1 MEVNDQI
8 FLGALKKIYHQVST
22 APDNSTKEGVRL
34 LSSNLTKEAFSH
46 VNFQILGS
54 ENLPYRSNCIFI
66 YNHLD
71 NHPSYTVADDFQITL
86 DSHFI
91 SSMLHTYYGNPGIRV
106 TRHALP
112 NEKSHQ
118 VYYDRLGYIR
128 VFAKP
133 FIAKGIAKKTIKNE
147 NKQFYKTAIDK
158 LQNDMSLVCSPEGIS
173 HQTPN
178 SPGPFKKGVFA
189 LASSM
194 NPQPKIVPIV
204 LANLICCQKILNTN
218 VKSWSLFECRIM
230 GFLTLKTH
238 RLIRLLKPSTGG
250 IKDG

>member
-1 MEVNDQI
+1 
-8 FLGALKKIYHQVST
+8 
-22 APDNSTKEGVRL
+22 
-34 LSSNLTKEAFSH
+34 
-46 VNFQILGS
+46 
-54 ENLPYRSNCIFI
+54 
-66 YNHLD
+66 
-71 NHPSYTVADDFQITL
+71 
-86 DSHFI
+86 
-91 SSMLHTYYGNPGIRV
+91 MLHTYYGNPGIRV

-118 VYYDRLGYIR
+118 MYYDRLGYVR

-133 FIAKGIAKKTIKNE
+133 FISKGITKKTITNE

-158 LQNDMSLVCSPEGIS
+158 LQNGMSLVCSPEGIS

-204 LANLICCQKILNTN
+204 LANFDQLPNDVAYKCKIMQPFRMSDYGILTQNPSIVELLN
-218 VKSWSLFECRIM
+218 
-230 GFLTLKTH
+230 
-238 RLIRLLKPSTGG
+238 PSTGG